1 MFLLLIFLLLL
12 LLFDLLLLPRLQVAF
27 LLGFSFTTS
36 TVRTVL
42 DLYVLTVQLL
52 VHHARDVFQVLV
64 YCSLGVYTG
73 VLGTGLFLGLDPDRL
88 FPLNA
93 YLLACFGFVKLHRRV
108 TNRIDSF
115 WTSPPGLTIL
125 DHKFLPLPLV
135 VRIAHFVKF
144 LQKFLSFFEEVIRPL
159 GFEQR
164 QIFLRVALD
173 QHIRQ
178 LPVIEKVNFAFFEVK
193 TLEIARFAAP
203 DKSLIDSYG
212 MVIDK
217 AVSHV
222 FSNHTLFPAQ
232 LDDSEEEKLV

>member
-1 MFLLLIFLLLL
+1 MFLLLIFLVLL
-12 LLFDLLLLPRLQVAF
+12 LLFDLLLLPQVAF
-27 LLGFSFTTS
+27 GLGFSFTTS
-36 TVRTVL
+36 AVRTVL
-42 DLYVLTVQLL
+42 DLYMLTVQLL
-52 VHHARDVFQVLV
+52 VHHARDVLQVLV

-108 TNRIDSF
+108 TNRVDSF

-135 VRIAHFVKF
+135 VRITHFVKF

-164 QIFLRVALD
+164 QILLRVVLD
-173 QHIRQ
+173 QHTRQ
-178 LPVIEKVNFAFFEVK
+178 FPVIEKVNFAFFEVK
-193 TLEIARFAAP
+193 TLEIACFAAP